1 VFTEAHQH
9 GAAQRREDDFM
20 PDRNLDRAADV
31 ALEAANATVV
41 HLGRIAK
48 LVSTALGRAAHEV
61 ADLVLIY
68 QDLASEFS
76 QTGRG
81 GKRSDADADPAEL
94 RWRTT
99 EYCVEPGYT
108 DPHQHLN

>member
-1 VFTEAHQH
+1 
-9 GAAQRREDDFM
+9 M
-20 PDRNLDRAADV
+20 PDHNIDRAADV

-48 LVSTALGRAAHEV
+48 LVATALGRAAQEV

-76 QTGRG
+76 KSTSSTKSQRG
-81 GKRSDADADPAEL
+81 DSVSDTDTAEL

-99 EYCVEPGYT
+99 EYCVEPGFS
-108 DPHQHLN
+108 DPRQRLN

>member
-1 VFTEAHQH
+1 
-9 GAAQRREDDFM
+9 M

-31 ALEAANATVV
+31 AFEAANATVV

-48 LVSTALGRAAHEV
+48 LVSTALGRAVHEV

-76 QTGRG
+76 KSSRG
-81 GKRSDADADPAEL
+81 EESHGDTDTHADTEPAEL
-94 RWRTT
+94 RRRTT
-99 EYCVEPGYT
+99 EYCVEPGFS
-108 DPHQHLN
+108 DPRQHLN

>member
-1 VFTEAHQH
+1 
-9 GAAQRREDDFM
+9 M
-20 PDRNLDRAADV
+20 PDRNLDRAVDV
-31 ALEAANATVV
+31 AFEAANATVV

-48 LVSTALGRAAHEV
+48 LVSTALGRAVHEV

-76 QTGRG
+76 RSSRG
-81 GKRSDADADPAEL
+81 EESHGDADASTSGANTEPAGL

-99 EYCVEPGYT
+99 EYCVEPGFS
-108 DPHQHLN
+108 DPRQHLN

>member
-1 VFTEAHQH
+1 
-9 GAAQRREDDFM
+9 M
-20 PDRNLDRAADV
+20 PDRNFDRAADV

-48 LVSTALGRAAHEV
+48 LVSTALGRAVHEV

-76 QTGRG
+76 KSSHDEKGQ
-81 GKRSDADADPAEL
+81 RSPDTDNAEL

-99 EYCVEPGYT
+99 EYCVEPGFS
-108 DPHQHLN
+108 DPHRHLN

>member
-1 VFTEAHQH
+1 
-9 GAAQRREDDFM
+9 M

-31 ALEAANATVV
+31 AFEAANATVV

-48 LVSTALGRAAHEV
+48 LVSTAVGRAVQEV

-76 QTGRG
+76 KSGRDE
-81 GKRSDADADPAEL
+81 KSQCDTEADTAEL
-94 RWRTT
+94 HPEIRRRTT
-99 EYCVEPGYT
+99 EYRVEPGFS
-108 DPHQHLN
+108 DPRQHLN